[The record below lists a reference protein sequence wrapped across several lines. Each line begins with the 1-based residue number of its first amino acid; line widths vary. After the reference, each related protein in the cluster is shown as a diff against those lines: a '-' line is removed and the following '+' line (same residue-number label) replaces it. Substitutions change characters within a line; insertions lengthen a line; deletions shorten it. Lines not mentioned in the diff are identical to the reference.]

1 MDWPMWLFK
10 FFNLSVKILVES
22 PKRPLKKPWLKL
34 KSTLYVCLCF
44 YREITKNKLKQIGG
58 LTFQDLKNLKV
69 LKLRKNSISKIY
81 DGAFYGLD
89 KLVTL

>member
-1 MDWPMWLFK
+1 MHWPMCLFK
-10 FFNLSVKILVES
+10 NFLIYSSKLWES
-22 PKRPLKKPWLKL
+22 KETIEKTFIKAQIH
-34 KSTLYVCLCF
+34 TVCLCF

>member
-1 MDWPMWLFK
+1 MHWQMWL
-10 FFNLSVKILVES
+10 KILFEIS
-22 PKRPLKKPWLKL
+22 KKPLKKPWLKL

-44 YREITKNKLKQIGG
+44 CREITKNKLKQIGG

-69 LKLRKNSISKIY
+69 LKLRKNSISKID

-89 KLVTL
+89 KLITL